1 MEESFFNLRKRIFYV
16 FGLGIERNRFQLKN
30 WKNKTQRVSD
40 EICETA
46 SSSITGL

>member
-1 MEESFFNLRKRIFYV
+1 MEEFFFNLRKRIFYV
-16 FGLGIERNRFQLKN
+16 FGLEIERSRFQLKI

-46 SSSITGL
+46 SPSITGL